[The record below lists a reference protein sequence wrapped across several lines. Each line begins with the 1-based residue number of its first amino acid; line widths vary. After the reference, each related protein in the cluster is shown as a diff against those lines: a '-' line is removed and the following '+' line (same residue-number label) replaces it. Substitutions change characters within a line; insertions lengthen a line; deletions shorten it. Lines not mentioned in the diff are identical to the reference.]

1 MRLYVMAAIDD
12 VLGEIHALRRALAAQ
27 ARAHATVVMP
37 GYTHL
42 QRAQPVYFAHHALAY
57 FEMLGRD
64 AERFRQARRRT
75 DVMPL
80 GSGALAGVP
89 YPIDRESV
97 AAELGFGAISANS
110 MDAVSDRDFLL
121 DFHAAAATCAVHMSR
136 MGEELV
142 LWTSDEFAFVRLPDE
157 YTTGSSMMPQKRNP
171 DFAELARGRT
181 GRVIGNLVSLL
192 TVLKGLPLTYNRDL
206 QEDKEGFFDTL
217 DTLLGTLR
225 VMTGMYESLELDGA
239 RLRRAAEASHVL
251 ATDIADYLVA
261 RGMPFREAHGVSAR
275 LSIHASSTGRTLSD
289 LSMDDYR
296 QFSDLFARGRAGDY
310 CGLVDRGQGR
320 SGRLSVSPGR
330 AGNRGRRAR
339 RWRLRPV
346 ADRAIRIVP
355 SILSADFAA
364 LGDQIAE
371 AEAGGADGIHV
382 DIMDGRFVPQLT
394 FGPMIVKA
402 IRGRTSLPLDVH
414 MMVMEPQNF
423 VDELSAA
430 GADVMTVHAESPVEL
445 ASAVQQVKDAGMR
458 AGVAINPGTPAAAID
473 DVLPVLDM
481 VLVMTVNP
489 GYAGQA
495 FIESVV
501 GKIAQMRATL
511 DERGL
516 PVEIE
521 VDGGIGP
528 ATAGIAAAAGADAL
542 VAGSAV
548 YGGGRCVAQ
557 AIADLRS
564 AAAEGLGI
572 YEAACARWRTVPS
585 ASPGQAL
592 RPFDKPR
599 RDSGQDCRRIEARF
613 DKLAMNGL
621 SSSTGRFHSRG
632 TGRRLVHLGGLS
644 HG

>member
-1 MRLYVMAAIDD
+1 MNTPSDYTVSIHYDRRLYRQDIAGSIAHARMLARQGIITPEDADAIVAGLREIRHEIELGSFPWRPELEDIHMNIERRLHEKIGAAAGRLHTARSRNDQVATDMRLYVMAAIDD
-12 VLGEIHALRRALAAQ
+12 VLGEIHALRRALADQ
-27 ARAHATVVMP
+27 ARAHATVVMA

-97 AAELGFGAISANS
+97 AAELGFEAISANS

-296 QFSDLFARGRAGDY
+296 QFSDLFAG
-310 CGLVDRGQGR
+310 
-320 SGRLSVSPGR
+320 
-330 AGNRGRRAR
+330 
-339 RWRLRPV
+339 
-346 ADRAIRIVP
+346 
-355 SILSADFAA
+355 
-364 LGDQIAE
+364 
-371 AEAGGADGIHV
+371 
-382 DIMDGRFVPQLT
+382 
-394 FGPMIVKA
+394 
-402 IRGRTSLPLDVH
+402 
-414 MMVMEPQNF
+414 
-423 VDELSAA
+423 
-430 GADVMTVHAESPVEL
+430 
-445 ASAVQQVKDAGMR
+445 
-458 AGVAINPGTPAAAID
+458 
-473 DVLPVLDM
+473 DVLEI
-481 VLVMTVNP
+481 TV
-489 GYAGQA
+489 
-495 FIESVV
+495 
-501 GKIAQMRATL
+501 
-511 DERGL
+511 
-516 PVEIE
+516 
-521 VDGGIGP
+521 
-528 ATAGIAAAAGADAL
+528 
-542 VAGSAV
+542 
-548 YGGGRCVAQ
+548 
-557 AIADLRS
+557 
-564 AAAEGLGI
+564 
-572 YEAACARWRTVPS
+572 
-585 ASPGQAL
+585 
-592 RPFDKPR
+592 
-599 RDSGQDCRRIEARF
+599 DSSIEAR
-613 DKLAMNGL
+613 DVPGGSASAQVERAIEAAEQALEAE
-621 SSSTGRFHSRG
+621 TGG
-632 TGRRLVHLGGLS
+632 
-644 HG
+644 